1 MKRCTASFAQLA
13 FMRYTEILRFKETLS
28 ENKTDESQLGPR
40 TTTARQKIVT
50 SIPMKKTQ
58 HKSAF

>member
-1 MKRCTASFAQLA
+1 
-13 FMRYTEILRFKETLS
+13 MRYTEILRFKETLS
-28 ENKTDESQLGPR
+28 ENKTDESQLGAR
-40 TTTARQKIVT
+40 TTAARQKIVT

>member
-1 MKRCTASFAQLA
+1 MKRCTASFAQLE

-28 ENKTDESQLGPR
+28 ENKTDESQLGAR
-40 TTTARQKIVT
+40 TTAARQKIVT

-58 HKSAF
+58 HNFAF